1 MKNLKESLNGLGW
14 LDLIFLIPLFFL
26 YTYLPAYNLISVLLN
41 VIIIILVSIGLSFI
55 SLSIRNFIKN
65 KDWKQWF
72 YTNVSKIKNF
82 LTDYQLHFFI
92 EIASFNEHL

>member
-41 VIIIILVSIGLSFI
+41 VLIIILVSIGLSSI

-72 YTNVSKIKNF
+72 YANVYKIKK
-82 LTDYQLHFFI
+82 LPHWLSIAFFI
-92 EIASFNEHL
+92 GIASFNEYL

>member
-1 MKNLKESLNGLGW
+1 MNNLKEAINGLGW

-65 KDWKQWF
+65 KD
-72 YTNVSKIKNF
+72 
-82 LTDYQLHFFI
+82 
-92 EIASFNEHL
+92 

>member
-65 KDWKQWF
+65 KDWKQRF
-72 YTNVSKIKNF
+72 YTNVYKIKNF

>member
-1 MKNLKESLNGLGW
+1 MNNLKESLNGLGW

-41 VIIIILVSIGLSFI
+41 VLIIILVSIGLSSI

-65 KDWKQWF
+65 K
-72 YTNVSKIKNF
+72 
-82 LTDYQLHFFI
+82 
-92 EIASFNEHL
+92 A

>member
-41 VIIIILVSIGLSFI
+41 VIIIILVSIGLSSI

-65 KDWKQWF
+65 KD
-72 YTNVSKIKNF
+72 
-82 LTDYQLHFFI
+82 
-92 EIASFNEHL
+92 

>member
-1 MKNLKESLNGLGW
+1 MVRSNFPNPS
-14 LDLIFLIPLFFL
+14 FFL

-65 KDWKQWF
+65 KD
-72 YTNVSKIKNF
+72 
-82 LTDYQLHFFI
+82 
-92 EIASFNEHL
+92 

>member
-65 KDWKQWF
+65 KD
-72 YTNVSKIKNF
+72 
-82 LTDYQLHFFI
+82 
-92 EIASFNEHL
+92 

>member
-41 VIIIILVSIGLSFI
+41 VIIIILVSIG
-55 SLSIRNFIKN
+55 
-65 KDWKQWF
+65 
-72 YTNVSKIKNF
+72 
-82 LTDYQLHFFI
+82 
-92 EIASFNEHL
+92 

>member
-82 LTDYQLHFFI
+82 LADYQLHFFI

>member
-1 MKNLKESLNGLGW
+1 MKNLKESLNGLRW

-55 SLSIRNFIKN
+55 SLSIINFIKN
-65 KDWKQWF
+65 N
-72 YTNVSKIKNF
+72 Y
-82 LTDYQLHFFI
+82 
-92 EIASFNEHL
+92 